1 MSPAALT
8 LDVYAAPMRPFAGA
22 PARGPGDEPMWSPM
36 SSTLI
41 AGAEE
46 AILVD
51 TLVTLDQVDALAAWV
66 RGFGK
71 RVTGVYITHG
81 HQDHWIGLARLQEH
95 FPDAHGIATPEVVER
110 ARFEA
115 TDPGLSAY
123 WKASFPGELPQTPV
137 LPEPLT
143 DAHFELEGQVL
154 RAVSV
159 GQGDTEHS
167 TVLHVPSAAAVVGG
181 DVVYNG
187 VHMMTAETD
196 EQSRGAW
203 IASLD
208 TVAALNPRSSSR
220 GTRASA
226 HPTCPRASA
235 QASSTCTTSAVSS
248 TKAAASRT
256 SSTQCLSCT
265 ATGTIPAPCGT
276 PPASPSPSVTPVDLK
291 SQVRAIPQLSHRRL
305 PS

>member
-1 MSPAALT
+1 MSRTALT
-8 LDVYAAPMRPFAGA
+8 VEVYVAPMRPFAGA
-22 PARGPGDEPMWSPM
+22 PAQGPGDEPMWSPM

-41 AGAEE
+41 AGSEE

-95 FPDAHGIATPEVVER
+95 FPEARGIATPEVVER

-137 LPEPLT
+137 LPEPWP
-143 DAHFELEGQVL
+143 DAQFELEGQVL

-208 TVAALNPRSSSR
+208 TVAALNPRMVVAGHKSVGAPDLPESIGASQQYLRDFSR
-220 GTRASA
+220 IVNEGGDVEDIVNAMLKLHGDRDNPRTLWHSA
-226 HPTCPRASA
+226 RV
-235 QASSTCTTSAVSS
+235 AVV
-248 TKAAASRT
+248 KRDSR
-256 SSTQCLSCT
+256 
-265 ATGTIPAPCGT
+265 
-276 PPASPSPSVTPVDLK
+276 
-291 SQVRAIPQLSHRRL
+291 
-305 PS
+305 

>member
-1 MSPAALT
+1 MSSDVLT
-8 LDVYAAPMRPFAGA
+8 VDVYVAPMRPFAGA
-22 PARGPGDEPMWSPM
+22 PAQGPGDDPMWSPM

-46 AILVD
+46 AVLVD
-51 TLVTLDQVDALAAWV
+51 TLVTLDQVDALAEWV

-81 HQDHWIGLARLQEH
+81 HQDHWIGLARIQEH
-95 FPDAHGIATPEVVER
+95 FPEARGIATHEVVER

-123 WKASFPGELPQTPV
+123 WKAIFPGELPQTAV
-137 LPEPLT
+137 LPEPLSG
-143 DAHFELEGQVL
+143 DQFELEGQVL

-159 GQGDTEHS
+159 GQGDTEFS

-196 EQSRGAW
+196 EKSREAW

-208 TVAALNPRSSSR
+208 AVAALNPKIVVAGHKSVGAPDLPESIGASQQYLRDFSR
-220 GTRASA
+220 IVNEGGSVEDVVNAMLKLHGDRDNPRTLWHSA
-226 HPTCPRASA
+226 RT
-235 QASSTCTTSAVSS
+235 AVA
-248 TKAAASRT
+248 KR
-256 SSTQCLSCT
+256 
-265 ATGTIPAPCGT
+265 G
-276 PPASPSPSVTPVDLK
+276 
-291 SQVRAIPQLSHRRL
+291 
-305 PS
+305 

>member
-8 LDVYAAPMRPFAGA
+8 VDVYVAPMRPFAGA
-22 PARGPGDEPMWSPM
+22 PGQGPGDDPMWSPM

-41 AGAEE
+41 AGAEQG
-46 AILVD
+46 ILVD
-51 TLVTLDQVDALAAWV
+51 TLVTLDQVDALAEWV

-71 RVTGVYITHG
+71 RITGVYITHG

-95 FPDAHGIATPEVVER
+95 FPEARGMATREVVGR
-110 ARFEA
+110 ATFEA

-123 WKASFPGELPQTPV
+123 WKASFPGELPETAV
-137 LPEPLT
+137 LPEALT
-143 DAHFELEGQVL
+143 TDEFELEGQLL

-159 GQGDTEHS
+159 GQGDTEFS

-196 EQSRGAW
+196 ENSREAW

-208 TVAALNPRSSSR
+208 AVAALNPQIVVAGHKSVGALDLPESIGASQQYLSDFSR
-220 GTRASA
+220 IVNEGGSVEDIVNAMLKLHGDRDNPRTLWHSA
-226 HPTCPRASA
+226 RT
-235 QASSTCTTSAVSS
+235 AVA
-248 TKAAASRT
+248 KR
-256 SSTQCLSCT
+256 
-265 ATGTIPAPCGT
+265 G
-276 PPASPSPSVTPVDLK
+276 
-291 SQVRAIPQLSHRRL
+291 
-305 PS
+305 

>member
-1 MSPAALT
+1 MSSDALT
-8 LDVYAAPMRPFAGA
+8 VDVYVAPMRPFAGA
-22 PARGPGDEPMWSPM
+22 PAQGPGDDPMWSPM

-46 AILVD
+46 AVLVD
-51 TLVTLDQVDALAAWV
+51 TLVTLDQVDALAEWV

-81 HQDHWIGLARLQEH
+81 HQDHWIGLARIQEH
-95 FPDAHGIATPEVVER
+95 FPEARGIATPEVVER

-115 TDPGLSAY
+115 TNPGLSAY
-123 WKASFPGELPQTPV
+123 WRAIFPGELPQTAV
-137 LPEPLT
+137 LPEPLNG
-143 DAHFELEGQVL
+143 DQFELEGQVL

-159 GQGDTEHS
+159 GQGDTEFS

-196 EQSRGAW
+196 EKGREAW

-208 TVAALNPRSSSR
+208 AVAALNPKIVVAGHKSVGAPDLPESIGTSQQYLRDFSR
-220 GTRASA
+220 IVNEQGSVEDVVNAMLKLHGDRDN
-226 HPTCPRASA
+226 PRALWHSA
-235 QASSTCTTSAVSS
+235 RTAVA
-248 TKAAASRT
+248 KR
-256 SSTQCLSCT
+256 
-265 ATGTIPAPCGT
+265 
-276 PPASPSPSVTPVDLK
+276 D
-291 SQVRAIPQLSHRRL
+291 
-305 PS
+305 

>member
-8 LDVYAAPMRPFAGA
+8 VDVYVAPMRPFAGA
-22 PARGPGDEPMWSPM
+22 PGQGPGDDPMWSPM

-41 AGAEE
+41 AGAEQG
-46 AILVD
+46 ILVD
-51 TLVTLDQVDALAAWV
+51 TLVTLGQVDALAEWV

-71 RVTGVYITHG
+71 RITAVYITHG

-95 FPDAHGIATPEVVER
+95 FPEARGIATPEVVRR
-110 ARFEA
+110 ATFEA

-123 WKASFPGELPQTPV
+123 WKASFPGELPETPV
-137 LPEPLT
+137 LPEALT
-143 DAHFELEGQVL
+143 TDEFELEGQLL

-159 GQGDTEHS
+159 GQGDTEFS

-196 EQSRGAW
+196 ENSREAW

-208 TVAALNPRSSSR
+208 AVAALNPQIVVAGHKSVGAPDLPESIGASQQYLRDFSR
-220 GTRASA
+220 IVNEGGSVEDIVNAMLKLHGDRDNPRTLWHSARTAVAKRA
-226 HPTCPRASA
+226 
-235 QASSTCTTSAVSS
+235 
-248 TKAAASRT
+248 
-256 SSTQCLSCT
+256 
-265 ATGTIPAPCGT
+265 
-276 PPASPSPSVTPVDLK
+276 
-291 SQVRAIPQLSHRRL
+291 
-305 PS
+305 